1 MSKIIFWIVV
11 FFAIL
16 LVLRLVSIAKTKSD
30 REPRRDPPK
39 AIPPAEPT
47 VRCVDCGVF
56 LPKAEASPAPT
67 GSRCCRDFCFARFAS
82 RSANSTTKK
91 TTIQKMILPMRT
103 DARAPCR
110 GS

>member
-30 REPRRDPPK
+30 REPRKPPK

-67 GSRCCRDFCFARFAS
+67 GYRCADPACPRR
-82 RSANSTTKK
+82 R
-91 TTIQKMILPMRT
+91 
-103 DARAPCR
+103 
-110 GS
+110 

>member
-1 MSKIIFWIVV
+1 MSKIIFWILV

-30 REPRRDPPK
+30 REPPRRDPPK

-67 GSRCCRDFCFARFAS
+67 GYRCADPACPRR
-82 RSANSTTKK
+82 R
-91 TTIQKMILPMRT
+91 
-103 DARAPCR
+103 
-110 GS
+110 